1 MVKIKTALR
10 SIGPG
15 FITAS
20 VVLGPGSIAVASRI
34 GSVYGYALLWII
46 LIAAISMGI
55 FTAMGTRFA
64 IASNSSILKAI
75 KDVYGKWFAGL
86 IGISAFM
93 AAASFQFGNN
103 LGIATA
109 MHGLTGIGINI
120 WPLVFTPLGLILLFW
135 AKNVYAIIEKLMMA
149 LVMVMILA
157 FITNLFFVKPHLFN
171 ILKGFNPFSFQT
183 SQLDEIAAL
192 VATTFSLNACIYQSY
207 LVRNKGWGKS
217 DLKTGIRDTV
227 AGITVLG
234 LISSFIIITS
244 ATALKPQGITVATA
258 GDMAIQLE
266 SLFGS
271 FSKYIF
277 SLGLCA
283 AAFSS
288 LLVNAVIG
296 GGLLSDS
303 LGYGRSMQDKV
314 PKILSAIIMI
324 IGMTIA
330 VFFKGNIVY
339 ALVMAQASS
348 LLAIPSV
355 GLGLFLI
362 ANNKKIMGD
371 LKNTKTQNVY
381 ALFGFI
387 LIIIMVIYMFSKVFN
402 MIKAL

>member
-1 MVKIKTALR
+1 MKRIKAVVQ

-46 LIAAISMGI
+46 LIAAISMGA
-55 FTAMGTRFA
+55 FTAMSTRFA
-64 IASNSSILKAI
+64 IATDRSILETI
-75 KDVYGKWFAGL
+75 KSEYGKGFTIL

-109 MHGLTGIGINI
+109 MQGLTGIGTFI
-120 WPLVFTPLGLILLFW
+120 WPLVFTPLGLVLLFW
-135 AKNVYAIIEKLMMA
+135 AKNVYSIIEKLMMV
-149 LVMVMILA
+149 LVMIMILA
-157 FITNLFFVKPHLFN
+157 FITNLFFVKPHLFHV
-171 ILKGFNPFSFQT
+171 LKGFNPFSFQT
-183 SQLDEIAAL
+183 RQLDEIAAL

-207 LVRNKGWGKS
+207 LVSNKGWKFK
-217 DLKTGIRDTV
+217 DLKASMRDTI

-271 FSKYIF
+271 SAKYIF

-314 PKILSAIIMI
+314 PKILSAVIML

-330 VFFKGNIVY
+330 VFFRGNIVY

-362 ANNKKIMGD
+362 ANNKKVMGN
-371 LKNTKTQNVY
+371 LRNTTTQNVF
-381 ALFGFI
+381 ALFGFV
-387 LIIIMVIYMFSKVFN
+387 LIIIMVIYMFFKLFK
-402 MIKAL
+402 MIQGL